1 MYKISELTVANYLAK
16 MSVCD
21 FPGPAAGSAAA
32 TAAAM
37 AAALL
42 EMSCDGSLRKNGENP
57 LLAESIAIGTAVRQ
71 ACLILADTDMTA
83 YGQVI
88 VAAKNKATD
97 WEAYETAMK
106 GATEPFIQ
114 ILRHCHRL
122 LVQIE
127 KVIKGSF
134 SRVLGDLVG
143 GAYLAEAAAV
153 ASKSGIDVN
162 LMLIHDA
169 EFKTRYQTE
178 AQTLYQ
184 ACTEIKAAILAQVF
198 KTPVRSIH
206 TDSQAVLEF
215 WFAHQNQPF
224 WFQKNEDFDLAIR
237 ANFYDLWVAACDG
250 LLADWRDT
258 IDGRLA
264 EIILLDQFSRNLNRD
279 DDKAFAQDRMA
290 LLLAQEAIRHPDFS
304 CLTQT
309 QQRFVLMPFMHSESA
324 AIHKAALPLFEALG
338 DPATMEYEIRHKQII
353 DQFGRYPHR
362 NEMLKRQSSPAEIEF
377 LKQPGSSF

>member
-1 MYKISELTVANYLAK
+1 MYKISEITVADYLAK
-16 MSVCD
+16 MAVCD

-57 LLAESIAIGTAVRQ
+57 LLAESIVMGAEIRH
-71 ACLILADTDMTA
+71 ACLVLADMDMTA

-88 VAAKNKATD
+88 AAAKNKANNWD
-97 WEAYETAMK
+97 AYETAMK

-114 ILRHCHRL
+114 ILRHCHSL
-122 LVQIE
+122 LDQIE

-162 LMLIHDA
+162 LMLIRD
-169 EFKTRYQTE
+169 EDYQSRYQSE
-178 AQTLYQ
+178 AVALYQ
-184 ACTEIKAAILAQVF
+184 ACSDLKAEILAQVF
-198 KTPVRSIH
+198 SSPPKCIH
-206 TDSQAVLEF
+206 PDGKQVLDF
-215 WFAHQNQPF
+215 WFDPHNQPF
-224 WFQKNEDFDLAIR
+224 WFQKNEAFDLAIR
-237 ANFYDLWVAACDG
+237 EHFYNHWNDGCNG
-250 LLADWRDT
+250 LLSDWRDT
-258 IDGRLA
+258 IEGRLA

-279 DDKAFAQDRMA
+279 DKKAFTQDGMA
-290 LLLAQEAIRHPDFS
+290 LILAQEAIRHSDFARLS
-304 CLTQT
+304 QE

-324 AIHKAALPLFEALG
+324 GVHQLALPLFEELG
-338 DPATMEYEIRHKQII
+338 DPATLEYEIMHKQII
-353 DQFGRYPHR
+353 DRFGHFPHR
-362 NEMLKRQSSPAEIEF
+362 NVTLKRRSTPEEIEF

>member
-1 MYKISELTVANYLAK
+1 MYKISELTVADYLAK

-215 WFAHQNQPF
+215 WFAPQNQPF
-224 WFQKNEDFDLAIR
+224 WFQK
-237 ANFYDLWVAACDG
+237 
-250 LLADWRDT
+250 
-258 IDGRLA
+258 
-264 EIILLDQFSRNLNRD
+264 
-279 DDKAFAQDRMA
+279 
-290 LLLAQEAIRHPDFS
+290 
-304 CLTQT
+304 
-309 QQRFVLMPFMHSESA
+309 
-324 AIHKAALPLFEALG
+324 
-338 DPATMEYEIRHKQII
+338 
-353 DQFGRYPHR
+353 
-362 NEMLKRQSSPAEIEF
+362 
-377 LKQPGSSF
+377 